1 MTIKAFLN
9 NQSGVRERVTRSC
22 GELDHL
28 TRTFTELQLQKNKH
42 KIHPELQQA
51 KQSGKLNEKYDCD
64 KIAGES
70 AQTEIKGVCDFRK
83 MARFQE
89 GRKGSVKR
97 LQDGPRERKT
107 KELRKRTGTILRKLV
122 TSLTQMIPEIK
133 MEKAGRSF
141 TKHTSRK
148 EKENEAPGMASQ
160 MEECMTLL
168 DTLTVSGRTKDVTAK
183 LGSLTL
189 EVTKLEIEQEDMS
202 FWEELEILN

>member
-1 MTIKAFLN
+1 MA
-9 NQSGVRERVTRSC
+9 QER
-22 GELDHL
+22 GE
-28 TRTFTELQLQKNKH
+28 K
-42 KIHPELQQA
+42 
-51 KQSGKLNEKYDCD
+51 
-64 KIAGES
+64 
-70 AQTEIKGVCDFRK
+70 
-83 MARFQE
+83 
-89 GRKGSVKR
+89 
-97 LQDGPRERKT
+97 

-160 MEECMTLL
+160 ECMTLL

-189 EVTKLEIEQEDMS
+189 EVAKLEIEQEDMS
-202 FWEELEILN
+202 FWEEL